1 MRRLRLL
8 VLALLGSLML
18 GGCGIDVYKLPLPG
32 GTDVG
37 DHPMTVH
44 IMFRDVLDLVPQSTV
59 KVNDVNVGK
68 VTDVS
73 LDGYTAD
80 VTVQLRRDVELPDNA
95 EATIRQTS
103 LLGEKFVSLAAPES
117 GASAN
122 PLRSGDVIPLERSG
136 RNPEVEEVL
145 GALSLLLNGGG
156 VAQLR
161 TIAKELNIALEGR
174 EGTTRSVLGQVQTLM
189 TQLDDHKADIVNA
202 IDKLNDLSVAINK
215 QRSSIDAALEELP
228 SALTSIDKQRKDLVK
243 LLQALAELSDVGV
256 GVIKASKDATIDSLQ
271 QLSPVLSQIAASGDD
286 FVNAFNVFLTYPFV
300 DEVVGRDPQVAR
312 NLHMGDY
319 TNLSITLDINVDTGI
334 TLPTGLPTGLPT
346 LPTDLPTTLP
356 TLVDPTVIIGDVL
369 ACLQSGS
376 LTSPE
381 CMKVLA
387 LPEKLLK
394 LREECAKQEN
404 EDKAV
409 CKQLALIPGLPT
421 NDTPSV
427 PITLPTSILTQI
439 TSLIPD
445 PAAAGGS
452 GRPPRVRAARADHGA
467 ADAGLRPGPGQP
479 ARARDGPRP
488 GGRPMITQRTRVQL
502 VVFALI
508 TLIGVSF
515 VGARYARLDRL
526 FVDTSYTVVA
536 HFADSGGIFAGG
548 EVSYRGVRVGQVEK
562 LKLTDAGVDVY
573 LDIDNGYDDIPAD
586 ALAVVGN
593 RSAVG
598 EQYVELQPR
607 SDGKPFLR
615 DKSEIALDD
624 TRTPIP
630 TQKLLGDI
638 STTVESVDQDALRT
652 TVGELGDAFGGT
664 GQDLQRIIDSGTSFI
679 DAANANFDTTT
690 ALIRDGNTVLKGQ
703 VASAS
708 AIRTFAKQLKLFT
721 GSLAGSDKALRAV
734 IDNGSATANELRTF
748 LDENK
753 VDLSELINELVTT
766 GEVVV
771 RHLDGVEQI
780 LVIYPYIV
788 EGGFTVVSRS
798 ADTGLYDAHFGM
810 ILTSNPE
817 VCHARVRVDRPPAAP
832 GGRQPADE
840 RERALRRAAHAVQ
853 RPRRPERPAGARG
866 VPGAGRWRR
875 TTRLS
880 GHLRWGDRVPRDL
893 SSPGSLA
900 PRTLG
905 GDSWK
910 WLFLQP
916 LMHTN

>member
-1 MRRLRLL
+1 MDLKKIVVPLIVVALLVAAAFTWLGGSETKTLTAHFPRTVSVYEGSDVRVLGVPIGHVDTVTPSGTDVVVTMSYDAKVKIPADAAAVIVSPSIVGDRFIQLTPVYTGGDVMKTGATLDADSTGVPLELDQIYQSLDDLTVALGPNGANAKGALTDLLETTAANFGGQGAKFHQTIQDFSELTGTLDDNKEELFGSAQALEGFVRTLARQRPDGAPLQPLPRLGVDHAVGGARRAVAASLRHLAVAMQQVSGFVQGEPRAPRQQHQGPQPRRQGAGEAARRARRDPQRRPGGPEQPGPDLQPAGRHPRHPREPPGCSATRSPATRPPSSAASSTRPTSSGDVCDVIKDVLGKLPAVPRAGTFGRGRRTRARAVRPDPRRTRGGRPMRRLRLL
-8 VLALLGSLML
+8 VLALLASLML
-18 GGCGIDVYKLPLPG
+18 GGCGFDVYKLPLPG

-59 KVNDVNVGK
+59 KVNDVSVGK

-80 VTVQLRRDVELPDNA
+80 VTVQLQRDVELPDNA

-161 TIAKELNIALEGR
+161 TIAKELNLALEGR
-174 EGTTRSVLGQVQTLM
+174 EGTTRSVLDQVQTLM

-387 LPEKLLK
+387 
-394 LREECAKQEN
+394 
-404 EDKAV
+404 
-409 CKQLALIPGLPT
+409 
-421 NDTPSV
+421 
-427 PITLPTSILTQI
+427 
-439 TSLIPD
+439 
-445 PAAAGGS
+445 
-452 GRPPRVRAARADHGA
+452 
-467 ADAGLRPGPGQP
+467 
-479 ARARDGPRP
+479 
-488 GGRPMITQRTRVQL
+488 
-502 VVFALI
+502 
-508 TLIGVSF
+508 
-515 VGARYARLDRL
+515 
-526 FVDTSYTVVA
+526 
-536 HFADSGGIFAGG
+536 
-548 EVSYRGVRVGQVEK
+548 
-562 LKLTDAGVDVY
+562 
-573 LDIDNGYDDIPAD
+573 
-586 ALAVVGN
+586 
-593 RSAVG
+593 
-598 EQYVELQPR
+598 
-607 SDGKPFLR
+607 
-615 DKSEIALDD
+615 
-624 TRTPIP
+624 
-630 TQKLLGDI
+630 
-638 STTVESVDQDALRT
+638 
-652 TVGELGDAFGGT
+652 
-664 GQDLQRIIDSGTSFI
+664 
-679 DAANANFDTTT
+679 
-690 ALIRDGNTVLKGQ
+690 
-703 VASAS
+703 
-708 AIRTFAKQLKLFT
+708 
-721 GSLAGSDKALRAV
+721 
-734 IDNGSATANELRTF
+734 
-748 LDENK
+748 
-753 VDLSELINELVTT
+753 
-766 GEVVV
+766 
-771 RHLDGVEQI
+771 
-780 LVIYPYIV
+780 
-788 EGGFTVVSRS
+788 
-798 ADTGLYDAHFGM
+798 
-810 ILTSNPE
+810 
-817 VCHARVRVDRPPAAP
+817 
-832 GGRQPADE
+832 
-840 RERALRRAAHAVQ
+840 
-853 RPRRPERPAGARG
+853 PAGEA
-866 VPGAGRWRR
+866 AQ
-875 TTRLS
+875 
-880 GHLRWGDRVPRDL
+880 
-893 SSPGSLA
+893 A
-900 PRTLG
+900 P
-905 GDSWK
+905 
-910 WLFLQP
+910 
-916 LMHTN
+916 